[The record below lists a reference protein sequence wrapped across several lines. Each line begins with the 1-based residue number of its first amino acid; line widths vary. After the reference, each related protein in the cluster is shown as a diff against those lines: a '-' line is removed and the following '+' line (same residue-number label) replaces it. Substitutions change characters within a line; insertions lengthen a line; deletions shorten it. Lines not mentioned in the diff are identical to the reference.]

1 MGMRK
6 ISPAELMSMIDGG
19 ASIERED
26 TGPMEIQG
34 FGELVSMLGQ
44 MLKANEARI
53 QSDAARSAA
62 LSDSL
67 SALQSMIKS
76 FQVNNDVDLSPL
88 KTVLSEIKANTQP
101 CARASYTFSVQRSGQ
116 GYIEGITAT
125 PKTD

>member
-1 MGMRK
+1 MRE
-6 ISPAELMSMIDGG
+6 ITPMELARLVNSG
-19 ASIERED
+19 ATVKEED
-26 TGPMEIQG
+26 HGPMEIQG

-53 QSDAARSAA
+53 QADAARSAA